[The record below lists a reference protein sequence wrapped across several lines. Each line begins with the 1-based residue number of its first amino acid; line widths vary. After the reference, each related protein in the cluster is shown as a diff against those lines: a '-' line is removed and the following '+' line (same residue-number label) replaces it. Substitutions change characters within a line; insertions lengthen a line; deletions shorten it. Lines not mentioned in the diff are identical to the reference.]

1 MTDAKNIESQ
11 LEVNESPDDIS
22 LGGGSDMDMD
32 DEVEGMDFGVDLGAI
47 LSTED
52 GDTVCTALLDIN
64 NTIGEVARQIATTN
78 KILIK
83 ILSKMK

>member
-1 MTDAKNIESQ
+1 MTNNEPKPEPEESAE
-11 LEVNESPDDIS
+11 LDPADE
-22 LGGGSDMDMD
+22 GSDLDVD
-32 DEVEGMDFGVDLGAI
+32 DEIEGMDLGVDLGAI

-64 NTIGEVARQIATTN
+64 NTIGEVARQISTTN
-78 KILIK
+78 KVLIK

>member
-78 KILIK
+78 KVLIK

>member
-1 MTDAKNIESQ
+1 MADDKNVDPK
-11 LEVNESPDDIS
+11 LEFNESPEDES
-22 LGGGSDMDMD
+22 LGGGSDMDID

-64 NTIGEVARQIATTN
+64 NTIGEIARQIATTN
-78 KILIK
+78 KVLIK
-83 ILSKMK
+83 MFSKMK

>member
-1 MTDAKNIESQ
+1 MTDNEPKPE
-11 LEVNESPDDIS
+11 ESPENDPMDE
-22 LGGGSDMDMD
+22 GSDLDMD
-32 DEVEGMDFGVDLGAI
+32 DEIEGMDMGIDLGAI

>member
-1 MTDAKNIESQ
+1 MSNNEPKSEPEPEEST
-11 LEVNESPDDIS
+11 EIDPMDE
-22 LGGGSDMDMD
+22 GSDLDMD
-32 DEVEGMDFGVDLGAI
+32 DEIEGMDLGVDLGAI

-52 GDTVCTALLDIN
+52 GDTVYTDLLDIN
-64 NTIGEVARQIATTN
+64 NTIGEVARQISTTN

>member
-1 MTDAKNIESQ
+1 MTDNEPKPEEFPENDPMDEESD
-11 LEVNESPDDIS
+11 L
-22 LGGGSDMDMD
+22 DMD
-32 DEVEGMDFGVDLGAI
+32 DEIEGMDLGVDLGAI

-64 NTIGEVARQIATTN
+64 NTIGEVARQLATTN

>member
-1 MTDAKNIESQ
+1 MSD
-11 LEVNESPDDIS
+11 NESKLEHEESVEIDPMDE
-22 LGGGSDMDMD
+22 GSDIDMD
-32 DEVEGMDFGVDLGAI
+32 DEIEGMDLGIDLGSI
-47 LSTED
+47 LATED

-64 NTIGEVARQIATTN
+64 HTIGEVARQIATAN

>member
-1 MTDAKNIESQ
+1 MTDNEPKP
-11 LEVNESPDDIS
+11 ESPEIDPMDE
-22 LGGGSDMDMD
+22 GSDLDMD
-32 DEVEGMDFGVDLGAI
+32 DEIEGMDLGVDLGAV

-64 NTIGEVARQIATTN
+64 NTIGEVARQISTTN